1 MSKQVTNAHAVME
14 GGGSYNA
21 HAKSQATGGM
31 LDAAALPTLMQLVVD
46 EQARQPRDRS
56 SLRTVVVG
64 GDSAPPTLQER
75 FAALLGVPLQ
85 EVIGMSETMVTAIN
99 PKDGIRPG
107 SVGRAVAGVQLALLD
122 AEDRQLPNGEVGEIV
137 IRSPGNCVGYWHDP
151 AATEAVM
158 RGGWLHS
165 GDLAMRDADGYFW
178 FKGRKKEIIVRAGS
192 NVSPQEVEEVI
203 YQHPDVFE
211 VGVVG
216 EPDPVYGERV
226 VAFVSP
232 RNGNTPG
239 EQELREYARKSLA
252 DYKVPEKI
260 FFLPQLPKG
269 PTGKVHRATL
279 KAMLIEK
286 KP

>member
-1 MSKQVTNAHAVME
+1 MSKQVTTAHAVME

-31 LDAAALPTLMQLVVD
+31 LGLPFL
-46 EQARQPRDRS
+46 EQAVREMTIPEKNETILIADYGSSQGKNSLTPMRVAIRALRARVGADRPISVTHIDQP
-56 SLRTVVVG
+56 
-64 GDSAPPTLQER
+64 A
-75 FAALLGVPLQ
+75 
-85 EVIGMSETMVTAIN
+85 N
-99 PKDGIRPG
+99 
-107 SVGRAVAGVQLALLD
+107 
-122 AEDRQLPNGEVGEIV
+122 
-137 IRSPGNCVGYWHDP
+137 
-151 AATEAVM
+151 
-158 RGGWLHS
+158 
-165 GDLAMRDADGYFW
+165 DADGYFW

-211 VGVVG
+211 AGVVR

>member
-1 MSKQVTNAHAVME
+1 MSKQVTTAHAVME

-31 LDAAALPTLMQLVVD
+31 LGLPFL
-46 EQARQPRDRS
+46 EQAVREMTIPEKNETILIADYGSSQGKNSLTPMRVAIRALRARVGADRPIS
-56 SLRTVVVG
+56 
-64 GDSAPPTLQER
+64 
-75 FAALLGVPLQ
+75 
-85 EVIGMSETMVTAIN
+85 VT
-99 PKDGIRPG
+99 
-107 SVGRAVAGVQLALLD
+107 
-122 AEDRQLPNGEVGEIV
+122 
-137 IRSPGNCVGYWHDP
+137 
-151 AATEAVM
+151 
-158 RGGWLHS
+158 
-165 GDLAMRDADGYFW
+165 
-178 FKGRKKEIIVRAGS
+178 
-192 NVSPQEVEEVI
+192 
-203 YQHPDVFE
+203 
-211 VGVVG
+211 
-216 EPDPVYGERV
+216 RV

-279 KAMLIEK
+279 KAMLVEK